1 VRHELRLDVEPLPE
15 LVYRG
20 EVRRVRRYVQAVHA
34 ELLREV
40 KRAV

>member
-15 LVYRG
+15 LVQRR
-20 EVRRVRRYVQAVHA
+20 EVRRVRRDVQALHE